1 MNALHQDGFCWK
13 KLWEIIG
20 ITVVIV
26 FLSGCATCREGA
38 VRDAEKYFA
47 MGRDVRISAYCV
59 GAAGRIVGMGLW
71 SSHTQAQV
79 RGDGTEWLW
88 VGEFGGLHK
97 TPTYS
102 TRPMII
108 KTGTYN
114 YLWWSLEDY
123 KSMLLRRDEILR
135 QTPQNPCD
143 LFYKKEE

>member
-13 KLWEIIG
+13 KLREIIG
-20 ITVVIV
+20 IIVVIM
-26 FLSGCATCREGA
+26 FLSGCATCREKA
-38 VRDAEKYFA
+38 VQNAENYKA
-47 MGRDVRISAYCV
+47 AGRDVRISAYCV
-59 GAAGRIVGMGLW
+59 GMAGRIIGMGLW

-79 RGDGTEWLW
+79 WDGAEWLW

-114 YLWWSLEDY
+114 YLWWPLEDY

-135 QTPQNPCD
+135 ETPQNPCD